1 MFFIVLIIAVV
12 NLALGIALAIY
23 LDPAQESEMELVAPT
38 VPTAVATTDEDSVE
52 AEQPQDPQ
60 PDPLEAPAAETPE
73 VEDPPAEEAPVEQE
87 ITPETDDIADNE
99 PTDSAD
105 PLREKPACEIPL
117 EVCREHVTGYWG
129 LLCDM
134 DNRLHAGSETF
145 EKDDVT
151 KLATDLIRYNV
162 EVDGHLNQ
170 MFNDL
175 DAHRGS
181 WDEAEHTIE
190 SFVSDLRSS
199 KHEMETI
206 NNELR
211 KLDAL
216 ESVELASET
225 LHTLLSRCVDQC
237 CGFRDRL
244 ESARCELLIDF
255 ELLDQLAPE
264 ELLSSHDGV
273 LNRIGIEVKIR
284 EWREKETNRS
294 RPYTLAAIGV
304 DNMSELNDS
313 LGMLTADIVL
323 GHVADLTLDAIRA
336 DDFLGH
342 YAGSRYLLF
351 FPEAGPAS
359 ATNYLEHMRQR
370 LEATQFEHGGTTI
383 SVTLSCGLVEGD
395 PDDAIDALAI
405 SAVETMETARVEG
418 GNRTMVL
425 EKGEPTPITPPDF
438 GAESK
443 TIAV

>member
-12 NLALGIALAIY
+12 NLTLGIALAIY
-23 LDPAQESEMELVAPT
+23 FDPARESEMELVAPT
-38 VPTAVATTDEDSVE
+38 VPTTVASAENDPVED
-52 AEQPQDPQ
+52 EQPQDPQ
-60 PDPLEAPAAETPE
+60 PHPIEAPVAETPE
-73 VEDPPAEEAPVEQE
+73 VEDSPAEEAPVEQE
-87 ITPETDDIADNE
+87 IAPETNDIADE
-99 PTDSAD
+99 ESMDSGES
-105 PLREKPACEIPL
+105 LREKPACEIPL
-117 EVCREHVTGYWG
+117 EACREHVTSYWG

-134 DNRLHAGSETF
+134 DSRLQASSDTF
-145 EKDDVT
+145 EKDEVT
-151 KLATDLIRYNV
+151 KLAADLIQYNA

-170 MFNDL
+170 MFNEL

-181 WDEAEHTIE
+181 WDEAEHTIQN
-190 SFVSDLRSS
+190 FVSDLRSS

-206 NNELR
+206 NIELR

-237 CGFRDRL
+237 FGIRDLL
-244 ESARCELLIDF
+244 ESARCELLFEF

-264 ELLSSHDGV
+264 ELLSSHKGV

-284 EWREKETNRS
+284 EWRDKETNRT

-313 LGMLTADIVL
+313 LGVLTADIVL

-370 LEATQFEHGGTTI
+370 LEATRFEHEGTTI
-383 SVTLSCGLVEGD
+383 SITASCGLVEGD

-438 GAESK
+438 GAELK